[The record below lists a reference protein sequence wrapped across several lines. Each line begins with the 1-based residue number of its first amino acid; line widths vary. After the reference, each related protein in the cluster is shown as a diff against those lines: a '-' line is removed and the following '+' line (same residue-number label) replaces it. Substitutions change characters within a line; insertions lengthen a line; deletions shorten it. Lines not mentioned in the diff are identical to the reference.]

1 MLESAH
7 EDFKNSCYK
16 YATDL
21 KKTRTQQS
29 KREET
34 RKKQMEILDLK
45 MRTHELEIQQTG
57 LTIPWTLQKETQTNH
72 SEFKERYNW
81 DTEGNEKMEKD
92 KTKNQ

>member
-1 MLESAH
+1 MAHNQEQTQSIETDPRVTEMLESAH

-16 YATDL
+16 YAKDL

-45 MRTHELEIQQTG
+45 IRTHELEIQ
-57 LTIPWTLQKETQTNH
+57 
-72 SEFKERYNW
+72 
-81 DTEGNEKMEKD
+81 
-92 KTKNQ
+92 